1 MVGNAR
7 QICGNRR
14 QSVRWIAGLQLQSVE
29 DGCKRRAMEQD
40 MSKDIL
46 VIGAGKI
53 GSMVAELLADSGSYQ
68 VTLADRLPPPFP
80 LAPVIPGLRCRQLDV
95 GDTTML
101 QRALKGCFAV
111 ISAVP
116 YGCTEAI
123 AHEAVAEGVH
133 YLDLTEDVAVT
144 RTVRALAAQ
153 ARSALVPQCGLA
165 PGFVSIAAKALAARF
180 DSLESLQL
188 RTGALPQFPT
198 NRLGYNLTWSTE
210 GVINEYCQP
219 CEAIVDGQ
227 PVTVPPLEECE
238 AFWLDGV
245 RYEAFNTSGGLGS
258 LGDSLAGGL
267 RQLSYRSIRYPGHAD
282 AMKLLLQDLGLRRNQ
297 ALLRQILEQSLPATL
312 QDLVIVFI
320 TATGYR
326 RGRLLQENYLHKV
339 YARGIRGEMRSAI
352 QITTA
357 AAICAVLDL
366 LADGALP
373 QQGLVRQEEIP
384 LARFLDNRF
393 GRLYGQPA
401 PGQLDFGQPGPV
413 QALPEVA

>member
-1 MVGNAR
+1 MR
-7 QICGNRR
+7 
-14 QSVRWIAGLQLQSVE
+14 
-29 DGCKRRAMEQD
+29 
-40 MSKDIL
+40 KDIL
-46 VIGAGKI
+46 VVGAGKI
-53 GSMVAELLADSGSYQ
+53 GSMVAELLADCGSYQ

-80 LAPVIPGLRCRQLDV
+80 LAPALPGIRFRQLDV
-95 GDTTML
+95 GDATML
-101 QRALKGCFAV
+101 QRALDGCFAV
-111 ISAVP
+111 VSAVP

-123 AHEAVAEGVH
+123 ARAAVAQGVH
-133 YLDLTEDVAVT
+133 YFDLTEDVAVT
-144 RTVRALAAQ
+144 RAVRALAAE

-198 NRLGYNLTWSTE
+198 NRLSYNLTWSTE

-219 CEAIVDGQ
+219 CEAIADGR
-227 PVTVPPLEECE
+227 PVSVPPLEECE
-238 AFWLDGV
+238 EFCLDGV

-258 LGDSLAGGL
+258 LAESLAGRL

-282 AMKLLLQDLGLRRNQ
+282 AMKLLLQDLGLSRNQ

-312 QDLVIVFI
+312 QDVVIVFI
-320 TATGYR
+320 SATGYR
-326 RGRLLQENYLHKV
+326 RGRLLQENYAHKV
-339 YARGIRGEMRSAI
+339 YAQSVRGELRSAI

-357 AAICAVLDL
+357 AAVCAVLDL
-366 LADGALP
+366 LAEGALP

-384 LARFLDNRF
+384 LARFLGNRF
-393 GRLYGQPA
+393 GRLYGR
-401 PGQLDFGQPGPV
+401 PGSDRLEFGEPSVQEPSVQEPSPGEPGAGERGDGRPGCG